1 MSEAPAFNLA
11 DYELDDNELVQDD
24 ILVFV
29 PRNPFRIHHDK
40 TRTSRVLLSR
50 HDGRW
55 TLIRKTIARRYKVSK
70 LWRARL
76 YHATLEDGTNF
87 LLPVTEPRS
96 DGGDWFDSLNQAVE
110 LGRKQW
116 VKAIPEEDCYRLE
129 TPNIRHE
136 PLWMEGEWPEF
147 MEAAFQNL
155 RIDTDQHASRHFRP
169 RAKSIITEEE

>member
-1 MSEAPAFNLA
+1 MRNSPAFVMTN
-11 DYELDDNELVQDD
+11 YELDNGELLQDD

-50 HDGRW
+50 HGGRW
-55 TLIRKTIARRYKVSK
+55 SLVNKAIARTYKVPK

-76 YHATLEDGTNF
+76 YHAVLEDGTNF

-96 DGGDWFDSLNQAVE
+96 DGRDWYDSLNQAVE

-116 VKAIPEEDCYRLE
+116 VKAIPEEDCYRL
-129 TPNIRHE
+129 
-136 PLWMEGEWPEF
+136 
-147 MEAAFQNL
+147 
-155 RIDTDQHASRHFRP
+155 DTRNSWKSPSRTCASIPISKPAGCSGQGRNRSLPKRSNRFP
-169 RAKSIITEEE
+169 SGIG